1 MGTSYLA
8 IGRNR
13 SCSFKSKSASSAE
26 LLDIVKWGG
35 ILKWEWKRNKQIE
48 WRKWVSNSPL
58 DSHSDRGGLLLMQ
71 KGKMLVMARQD
82 GEGESYPAFAI
93 WGHHMERESFMV
105 RCWCQ
110 WREKSDDKEK
120 EAKEED
126 WRKVI
131 LCRHSGVWIIDWLG
145 SWGGGARQGWIQR
158 LLYLK
163 DFIEVY
169 TL

>member
-1 MGTSYLA
+1 
-8 IGRNR
+8 
-13 SCSFKSKSASSAE
+13 
-26 LLDIVKWGG
+26 
-35 ILKWEWKRNKQIE
+35 
-48 WRKWVSNSPL
+48 
-58 DSHSDRGGLLLMQ
+58 
-71 KGKMLVMARQD
+71 
-82 GEGESYPAFAI
+82 
-93 WGHHMERESFMV
+93 MV